1 MRIFEENVARGQL
14 NGQSALLLAYGLY
27 LSNGGTPSGF
37 AEFSQEDIDIMLA
50 SRTSYDTFNRVEL
63 IKGFAQAFARMFG
76 AAQR

>member
-1 MRIFEENVARGQL
+1 MRIFEESVAKGQL

-63 IKGFAQAFARMFG
+63 IRGFAQVIAKMFG

>member
-1 MRIFEENVARGQL
+1 MRIFEESVAKGQL

-63 IKGFAQAFARMFG
+63 IKGFAQVIAKMFG